1 MSDNINTSLI
11 KSSPG
16 LLKLLH
22 QNNTTLDVFRREMLA
37 LSCLVAG
44 TSHQHLQESEP
55 EMIYHTVFDLKR
67 EPKNEFD
74 DKAVAIY
81 FRDNK
86 IGYIPQE
93 KNEVIANLM
102 DAGKKFSAKLISK
115 EWKGDWLKIVVEIF
129 LND

>member
-1 MSDNINTSLI
+1 MSNNNNTSLI

-22 QNNTTLDVFRREMLA
+22 ENNTTLDVFRREMLA

-44 TSHQHLQESEP
+44 TSFQNLKETEP
-55 EMIYHTVFDLKR
+55 KLTPKTVFDLKR
-67 EPKNEFD
+67 EQKNKY
-74 DKAVAIY
+74 DKNAVAIC
-81 FRDNK
+81 FEEAK
-86 IGYIPQE
+86 IGYIPKE

-115 EWKGDWLKIVVEIF
+115 EWEGNWLKIDVEIY